1 VMVKKRTS
9 HSQLPPMSQ
18 KHGYISFIL
27 VMFRGFLLL
36 WISFSINILNLMIYL
51 TVRPWSRGLARRL
64 IGRSTCK
71 TPFVPRVTRIAQDIH
86 CHAATLQGTT
96 SR

>member
-1 VMVKKRTS
+1 MMVKKRTS

-64 IGRSTCK
+64 IGMSTCE
-71 TPFVPRVTRIAQDIH
+71 TPFVPRVTRTAQGIRRH
-86 CHAATLQGTT
+86 CTVSQGTT